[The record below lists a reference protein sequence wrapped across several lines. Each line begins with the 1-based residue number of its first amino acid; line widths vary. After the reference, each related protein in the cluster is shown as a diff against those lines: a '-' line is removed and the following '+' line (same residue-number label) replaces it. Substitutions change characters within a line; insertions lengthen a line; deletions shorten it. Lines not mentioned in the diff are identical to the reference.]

1 MLTGSDRGGAGGG
14 PGYPD
19 CVLAVLP
26 GAAAQLGQ
34 TELGPDER
42 RALRVLAE
50 AGLIAPRHVASVP
63 ARVTGPGPASRPA
76 RPVSRRPPAPRQQR
90 RRSVTEVA

>member
-1 MLTGSDRGGAGGG
+1 MMLAGSDRSGAAG

-19 CVLAVLP
+19 CVLAVVP

-50 AGLIAPRHVASVP
+50 AGLIAPRHVASVS
-63 ARVTGPGPASRPA
+63 ARVTGQGPATRPA
-76 RPVSRRPPAPRQQR
+76 RAVSRRPPAPRPQR
-90 RRSVTEVA
+90 RRSVTEVT